1 MNAELPGRARRFSGR
16 VGLAVAFTL
25 FLAAFATAAID
36 PIPFKDH
43 AQELRFQALT
53 KQLRCVVCQNESL
66 ADSGAPLAADL
77 RRDVFTQMQAGKSD
91 AQIKTWMTERYSDYV
106 LYDPP
111 LRMGT
116 WLLWFGP
123 LLVLV
128 LGAAIVASNVRRRAK
143 AARASIPA
151 QPQSDIEDDW

>member
-1 MNAELPGRARRFSGR
+1 MNAHLRGHARSIAARIWLGIAL
-16 VGLAVAFTL
+16 GLFCT
-25 FLAAFATAAID
+25 AFATAAID

-77 RRDVFTQMQAGKSD
+77 RRDVFKQMEAGKSD
-91 AQIKTWMTERYSDYV
+91 AEIKTWMTERYSDYV

-111 LRMGT
+111 LRIGT

-123 LLVLV
+123 LLVLL
-128 LGAAIVASNVRRRAK
+128 LGGTIVAVNVRRRAK
-143 AARASIPA
+143 AAHASTPA
-151 QPQSDIEDDW
+151 RPQSDIEEDW

>member
-1 MNAELPGRARRFSGR
+1 MNARSFTARIWLG
-16 VGLAVAFTL
+16 VALAF
-25 FLAAFATAAID
+25 FLVSLATAAID
-36 PIPFKDH
+36 PLPFKDH

-77 RRDVFTQMQAGKSD
+77 RRDVFEQMQAGKSD
-91 AQIKTWMTERYSDYV
+91 ADIKTWLTQRYSDYV

-111 LRMGT
+111 LRVGT

-123 LLVLV
+123 LLILL
-128 LGAAIVASNVRRRAK
+128 LGGAIVAMNVHRRAK
-143 AARASIPA
+143 AALAGIPVR
-151 QPQSDIEDDW
+151 PQSDLEDDW